1 MTITRKNLFYLMYCT
16 MVLASFLQS
25 IDIAPYAVKFIF
37 NKVFY
42 FTVVVCLA
50 ISIQSQKISI
60 SRNMQLPTKLLLAF
74 AFFYTFANF
83 YNNETGWLA
92 SSIGNGIF
100 YFLTFLAI
108 HFANREIPLEKLF
121 APFAIIICILIALS
135 LAMMMGLP
143 LQYFNTDENAVDYY
157 IANKSSLSLAVLSGV
172 YLNQNA
178 FVVLAFMGV
187 AVFLMQYQFS
197 KQAQKKIIKYF
208 YIAMVIIALLCA
220 LMTLSRA
227 GILACTVLL
236 FLYFLKILKN
246 KSGFFFLLLAGMMS
260 LAVMYFFSDYFDQL
274 ISRVENDGSSHR
286 VEIWEDAFDVFKEN
300 YLFGAG
306 DYKYYT
312 PNGHLTSH
320 NIYIQ
325 LLASQGIIA
334 SLCWFGFLL
343 SFLLPALKN
352 ISKTKMEIEPLAVIS
367 SIVFF
372 AILVHQS
379 FETMII
385 GASAPLVLFMFLLMG
400 GIKNTN
406 IAVSGRILK
415 NA

>member
-1 MTITRKNLFYLMYCT
+1 MFYLMYCA
-16 MVLASFLQS
+16 MVFASFLQS
-25 IDIAPYAVKFIF
+25 IDIAPYAVKFVF

-50 ISIQSQKISI
+50 ISIQSQQISI
-60 SRNMQLPTKLLLAF
+60 SRNMQLPAKLLLAF

-83 YNNETGWLA
+83 YHHETGWLA

-108 HFANREIPLEKLF
+108 HSASREIPFEKLL
-121 APFAIIICILIALS
+121 APFLIIISILIVLS

-143 LQYFNTDENAVDYY
+143 LQYFNTDQNVVDYY
-157 IANKSSLSLAVLSGV
+157 IASKSSLSLAVLSGV

-187 AVFLMQYQFS
+187 AVFLMQYQLS
-197 KQAQKKIIKYF
+197 KQNQEKRIKYF
-208 YIAMVIIALLCA
+208 YIAMVVIALLCA

-227 GILACTVLL
+227 GMLACTVLL

-246 KSGFFFLLLAGMMS
+246 KSGFFFLLLAGVMS
-260 LAVMYFFSDYFDQL
+260 LAVMYFFNEYFDQL
-274 ISRVENDGSSHR
+274 MSRVENDGSSHR
-286 VEIWEDAFDVFKEN
+286 VEIWGDAFDVFKEN

-352 ISKTKMEIEPLAVIS
+352 IIKLKMRTDPLTIVS
-367 SIVFF
+367 SIAFV
-372 AILVHQS
+372 AVLVHQS

-385 GASAPLVLFMFLLMG
+385 GAGAPLVLFMFLLMG

-406 IAVSGRILK
+406 IVVPGRILK

>member
-1 MTITRKNLFYLMYCT
+1 

-135 LAMMMGLP
+135 LAMMTGLP

-197 KQAQKKIIKYF
+197 KQAQKK
-208 YIAMVIIALLCA
+208 
-220 LMTLSRA
+220 
-227 GILACTVLL
+227 
-236 FLYFLKILKN
+236 
-246 KSGFFFLLLAGMMS
+246 
-260 LAVMYFFSDYFDQL
+260 
-274 ISRVENDGSSHR
+274 
-286 VEIWEDAFDVFKEN
+286 
-300 YLFGAG
+300 
-306 DYKYYT
+306 
-312 PNGHLTSH
+312 
-320 NIYIQ
+320 
-325 LLASQGIIA
+325 
-334 SLCWFGFLL
+334 
-343 SFLLPALKN
+343 
-352 ISKTKMEIEPLAVIS
+352 
-367 SIVFF
+367 
-372 AILVHQS
+372 
-379 FETMII
+379 
-385 GASAPLVLFMFLLMG
+385 
-400 GIKNTN
+400 
-406 IAVSGRILK
+406 
-415 NA
+415 